1 MPMPHVPPLHCAP
14 YKSHGQP
21 HSKVLSRLSGVVHTR
36 EASNFCREQ
45 KERMLGQRGCVVWFT
60 GLSGSGKSTV
70 ACTVEH
76 ELARRS
82 SLTALLDG
90 DNVRH
95 GLNQVQQG
103 HSKCTTIAAACGPV
117 LM

>member
-1 MPMPHVPPLHCAP
+1 
-14 YKSHGQP
+14 
-21 HSKVLSRLSGVVHTR
+21 
-36 EASNFCREQ
+36 
-45 KERMLGQRGCVVWFT
+45 MLGQRGCVVWFT

-76 ELARRS
+76 ELARRG

-95 GLNQVQQG
+95 GLNKVHAVG
-103 HSKCTTIAAACGPV
+103 RIGRADPADRSVSVVLSALMNSIARHLSEYTLTLHEGNEAG
-117 LM
+117 